1 MPGIAKLVAN
11 LPQRIRAVG
20 GERYSV
26 GMFTCGAHPAGSVVH
41 AAAVAEALHDMGVST
56 TLYALDGRGQG
67 FYRPVRCPLVVVP
80 AKPTHERGEALAKRR
95 IKELSEYVSTHSF
108 DHDVF
113 HAQDYIAASALLSTR
128 QAACKV
134 VRTVHHVEH
143 LHDPFLK
150 DCQKMSI
157 EACERLCVVSR
168 LTQWDIGQR
177 FGHTSTVVGNG
188 FTDRIAH
195 VSPRAVNDVQRR
207 LLGERGGPLIV
218 SLGGVAERK
227 NVVHLLS
234 AFVTLKQRF
243 PDAVWAIGGEAPFF
257 EQDEGR
263 LKFETALA
271 STNVQRDVV
280 QTGVLSEADT
290 GALLGAADV
299 VWSVSLQEGFGLV
312 ALEAAGAGVP
322 LVVSH
327 GSPFDEYL
335 SDEAVWRVDPYEPI
349 AIAHITTLALNY
361 PTQKQLLARREAVRQ
376 SWRAVAQRCL
386 GVYERSAQVARAYG
400 YGYGYG

>member
-1 MPGIAKLVAN
+1 MPGIAKLAAN
-11 LPQRIRAVG
+11 LPQRIRAG
-20 GERYSV
+20 GGKRYSV
-26 GMFTCGAHPAGSVVH
+26 GMFTCGTHPSGSVVH

-56 TLYALDGRGQG
+56 TLYALDDRGRG

-80 AKPTHERGEALAKRR
+80 TKPSQERGEALGKRR

-177 FGHTSTVVGNG
+177 FGRTSTVVGNG
-188 FTDRIAH
+188 FADRVTP
-195 VSPRAVNDVQRR
+195 VSADAVQGMRRR
-207 LLGERGGPLIV
+207 LLGERSGPLVV
-218 SLGGVAERK
+218 SFGGAAERK
-227 NVVHLLS
+227 NVVHLFS

-243 PDAVWAIGGEAPFF
+243 PDAVWAIGGEATKF
-257 EQDEGR
+257 EQDEGQ
-263 LKFETALA
+263 LKLEAALA
-271 STNVQRDVV
+271 TTNVEGDVIRM
-280 QTGVLSEADT
+280 GVLSEADV
-290 GALLGAADV
+290 GALLAAADV
-299 VWSVSLQEGFGLV
+299 VWSASLQEGFGLV

-335 SDEAVWRVDPYEPI
+335 SEEAVWRVDPYEPI
-349 AIAHITTLALNY
+349 AVAHITTLALTY
-361 PTQKQLLARREAVRQ
+361 PMQKQIVARREAVRQ

-400 YGYGYG
+400 YG